1 MLYRFAQVSYAPRW
15 YRILHNRRNMYLMA
29 TVSDIR
35 RTNARA
41 LADKAGGLAAFA
53 RRIERSDPFV
63 SQLLGRNPTREI
75 GHGTARLIEQA
86 FGLPLGWLD
95 AAHDDSPKQPAVSPA
110 ALAFAQW
117 LDEQPPEKQRQLR
130 EIARTITGSA
140 VPDAAVEERMPVT
153 KRPKVE

>member
-1 MLYRFAQVSYAPRW
+1 
-15 YRILHNRRNMYLMA
+15 MA

-63 SQLLGRNPTREI
+63 SQLLGRNPSREI

-86 FGLPLGWLD
+86 FRLPHGWLD
-95 AAHDDSPKQPAVSPA
+95 AAHDTGQPAVSPA

-117 LDEQPPEKQRQLR
+117 LDAQPPEKQRQLR

-140 VPDAAVEERMPVT
+140 VPDDTVEERMPVT
-153 KRPKVE
+153 KRPRVE

>member
-1 MLYRFAQVSYAPRW
+1 MT
-15 YRILHNRRNMYLMA
+15 

-41 LADKAGGLAAFA
+41 LADKVGGLAAFA

-63 SQLLGRNPTREI
+63 SQLIGRNPTREI
-75 GHGTARLIEQA
+75 GHATARLIEQC
-86 FGLPLGWLD
+86 FRLPHGWLD
-95 AAHDDSPKQPAVSPA
+95 AAHDDEAAQPAVSPA

-117 LDEQPPEKQRQLR
+117 LEKQPAEKQQQLR

-140 VPDAAVEERMPVT
+140 VPDADVEERMPVT
-153 KRPKVE
+153 QRPKVG